1 MSVLSRKSGI
11 IATVI
16 SVSLLLVLRFEVDQ
30 STESFH
36 QPLQLLFSVFL
47 LAAGGFIA
55 LTVGS
60 FLQDSRASEYSV
72 TLRLLNRL
80 SESPARNF
88 LVGFLLTAYVSLIRP
103 PIAIDVPFLP
113 YAEWTSIVIAVY
125 ALYSVTESPAKEFYL
140 RPETLSWRKHEQE
153 FNRETTA
160 DFTRL
165 TSLMEKFVAEGVKEP
180 LLISL
185 ALHLQRLGETEEG
198 ILKMLHPLVDYRES
212 APTRKSRSLASLW
225 KKADSSANKKNAR
238 EELLKKLMNDLKELR

>member
-1 MSVLSRKSGI
+1 MLSRKSGI
-11 IATVI
+11 IATVF
-16 SVSLLLVLRFEVDQ
+16 SVSMLLILRAVLGQ
-30 STESFH
+30 GAASFN
-36 QPLQLLFSVFL
+36 QVLQLLFSIFL

-60 FLQDSRASEYSV
+60 FLRDSRASGHSA

-113 YAEWTSIVIAVY
+113 YVEWTSIVIVVY
-125 ALYSVTESPAKEFYL
+125 ALHSLTEFSAKEFYFH
-140 RPETLSWRKHEQE
+140 PESLNWRKHTQE
-153 FNRETTA
+153 VNREPTA
-160 DFTRL
+160 DFSRL
-165 TSLMEKFVAEGVKEP
+165 TSLMEEFVSQGIKEP

-198 ILKMLHPLVDYRES
+198 ILKTLHPLVSYREGAS
-212 APTRKSRSLASLW
+212 TKKSRSWSSLW
-225 KKADSSANKKNAR
+225 KKADSTVNNKNAR
-238 EELLKKLMNDLKELR
+238 EELLQKLMNDLKELR